1 MGKPLFSVIIPTYN
15 GSQRIGYCLR
25 SIFKQKYPQD
35 NFEVIVVD
43 DCSTEDIS
51 ASVMKV
57 LSEFPDE
64 GFNVKVIRLPQNGRQ
79 GKARNVGFAKA
90 IGKYLINIDD
100 DDALNGD
107 DIFEKIEKVLK
118 DSSVDVLLLDSYNV
132 VNGKC
137 NNELKFKDNDAKVYN
152 GKEFMEKQSVSWT
165 AWHYV
170 ISKEFLEKSNI
181 KFCENVL
188 YEDVDF
194 CLDIVSHASTI
205 SYRPIPIILY
215 TIREGQTSKIGLTE
229 RRVDDLFKL
238 TERLNMLA
246 QSFADSRKE
255 NIRNHYIFQMNV
267 IVSRNLWRL
276 KRDEIVRLLNSHRP
290 DNLEFSKLTNFA
302 FKNPKVYSIVAQI
315 SRPVLLSMIRI
326 MKRLRK

>member
-15 GSQRIGYCLR
+15 GSERIGCCLC
-25 SIFKQKYPQD
+25 SILKQNYPKD

-51 ASVMKV
+51 ASVMKL

-64 GFNVKVIRLPQNGRQ
+64 GHNVKVIRLPQNGRQ
-79 GKARNVGFAKA
+79 GKARNVGFASA
-90 IGKYLINIDD
+90 AGKYLINIDD
-100 DDALNGD
+100 DDAFNGEYVLED
-107 DIFEKIEKVLK
+107 IEKVLK
-118 DSSVDVLLLDSYNV
+118 ESPVDVLLLDSYNLI
-132 VNGKC
+132 NGKC

-205 SYRPIPIILY
+205 TYRPIPIILY
-215 TIREGQTSKIGLTE
+215 TIREGQTSKIGLSE

-246 QSFADSRKE
+246 HSFTDSRKD
-255 NIRNHYIFQMNV
+255 NIAGHYRFQMNV

-276 KRDEIVRLLNSHRP
+276 KRDEIIRLLKSHQP
-290 DNLEFSKLTNFA
+290 DYLEFSKLTNFA
-302 FKNPKVYSIVAQI
+302 FKHPKVYSTVAQI
-315 SRPVLLSMIRI
+315 SRPILLGMIRG
-326 MKRLRK
+326 MKRLRR